1 MKKKILL
8 IEDMKGVRES
18 LEMILSIQDYQV
30 EMASDGAEGLRA
42 AKAAKF
48 DLIVT
53 DILMPEIDGAEVI
66 MALRAGGNKVPIL
79 AISGGG
85 NGVSATMALTL
96 AKEKADAVLEKPFS
110 RADLLAAVRN
120 LIP

>member
-1 MKKKILL
+1 MKKRILL

-18 LEMILSIQDYQV
+18 LEIILTMQDFHV
-30 EMASDGAEGLRA
+30 EMAADGTEGLRI
-42 AKAAKF
+42 AKAANF
-48 DLIVT
+48 DLVIT

-66 MALRAGGNKVPIL
+66 LALRAAGNKTPIL

-85 NGVSATMALTL
+85 NGVSAATALTL
-96 AKEKADAVLEKPFS
+96 AKAKADAVLEKPFS
-110 RADLLAAVRN
+110 KADFLAAVRK

>member
-1 MKKKILL
+1 MKKRILL

-18 LEMILSIQDYQV
+18 LEIILAMQDFHV
-30 EMASDGAEGLRA
+30 EMAADGAEGLRM
-42 AKAAKF
+42 AKAANF
-48 DLIVT
+48 DLVIT

-66 MALRAGGNKVPIL
+66 LALRAAGSKTPIL

-85 NGVSATMALTL
+85 NGVSAAAALTL
-96 AKEKADAVLEKPFS
+96 AKAKADAVLEKPFS
-110 RADLLAAVRN
+110 KADVLAAVRK